1 MAARKK
7 IKLFQEHFA
16 YLDSDFLLTFEHMTR
31 TINIISF
38 IREQV
43 FLDFGFYLESR
54 EDLEKLDKMIERNYY
69 KDKSEW
75 LREKMRNK
83 MKEKMREDAS

>member
-1 MAARKK
+1 MADRKK

-16 YLDSDFLLTFEHMTR
+16 YLDSDFLLTFEKMTS

-38 IREQV
+38 IKEQV
-43 FLDFGFYLESR
+43 YLDFGFYLESV
-54 EDLEKLDKMIERNYY
+54 EDLKKLDKMLEKNYY

-75 LREKMRNK
+75 LREKMRDK
-83 MKEKMREDAS
+83 MKSMDESDN